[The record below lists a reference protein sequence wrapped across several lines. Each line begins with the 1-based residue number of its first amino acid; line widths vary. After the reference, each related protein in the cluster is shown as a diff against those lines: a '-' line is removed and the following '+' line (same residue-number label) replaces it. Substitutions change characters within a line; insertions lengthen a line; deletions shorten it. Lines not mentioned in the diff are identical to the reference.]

1 MAIHAKSNG
10 WLISGNVIKESET
23 SWVFQ
28 AIDEKRPKVI
38 AKNDPNNQ
46 VFEGEDAVA
55 AASAWQNET
64 RKSRRAS

>member
-10 WLISGNVIKESET
+10 WLISGNVLKESDT

-28 AIDEKRPKVI
+28 AMDEKRPKVI

-46 VFEGEDAVA
+46 VFDGEEAVA
-55 AASAWQNET
+55 EASAWQGKI
-64 RKSRRAS
+64 RKARSNS